1 MQLPMQDMS
10 QPGNDQKKAHIFLTK
25 LNNSIIIFVTLVT
38 NIIPS
43 FLLVRGIYKGG
54 SNTHMS
60 QLRYWQISLRG
71 YPNRINHVIHNP
83 LRTLL
88 RPITDS
94 FAMSIPELL
103 VQVQTATTP
112 RQLTSVMN
120 KLQSRTRNLPSEERA
135 IFRKQMDGA
144 LIQLVQ
150 YASQAS
156 LRLEAAG
163 WLRMFIQTTYVS
175 QPEQVFVTLVTAAV
189 RTTAAANTTE
199 PSEQQAYLK
208 MIFDCFWPFPYP
220 YAAYNWESFPNNEV
234 FYPLA
239 PLLSQENY
247 SIQYSLLTIFAELPS
262 LEDHEIV
269 EYLLP
274 TALAWS
280 KHPDSER
287 RQRITTILPLM
298 NNYDAEEALSRLQA
312 DPDPLVSSGARR
324 AAEKVRRA

>member
-1 MQLPMQDMS
+1 MQDMS
-10 QPGNDQKKAHIFLTK
+10 QPGNGQKKAHIFLTK

-135 IFRKQMDGA
+135 IVRKQMAGA

-163 WLRMFIQTTYVS
+163 WLRMFIQTTYMS
-175 QPEQVFVTLVTAAV
+175 QPEQVFVTLVTAAA
-189 RTTAAANTTE
+189 RTIAAANTTE
-199 PSEQQAYLK
+199 PSEQHAYLK
-208 MIFDCFWPFPYP
+208 MIFDCFWPFRYP
-220 YAAYNWESFPNNEV
+220 YAAYTWEQFPNNEV

-239 PLLSQENY
+239 PLLAQVDDSTRDA
-247 SIQYSLLTIFAELPS
+247 LVAIFAELPS
-262 LEDHEIV
+262 LDDAEIA

-274 TALAWS
+274 IALAWS
-280 KHPDSER
+280 NHTNPER
-287 RQRITTILPLM
+287 RQRITPILALI
-298 NNYDAEEALSRLQA
+298 NQSSAQEALCRLQA
-312 DPDPLVSSGARR
+312 DLDPLVRTSAKR
-324 AAEKVRRA
+324 AIEKAYIA

>member
-25 LNNSIIIFVTLVT
+25 LNNSIIIFVTSVT

-135 IFRKQMDGA
+135 IVRNQMAGA
-144 LIQLVQ
+144 LIQLVP
-150 YASQAS
+150 YPSQA
-156 LRLEAAG
+156 
-163 WLRMFIQTTYVS
+163 
-175 QPEQVFVTLVTAAV
+175 
-189 RTTAAANTTE
+189 
-199 PSEQQAYLK
+199 
-208 MIFDCFWPFPYP
+208 PF
-220 YAAYNWESFPNNEV
+220 
-234 FYPLA
+234 
-239 PLLSQENY
+239 
-247 SIQYSLLTIFAELPS
+247 
-262 LEDHEIV
+262 
-269 EYLLP
+269 
-274 TALAWS
+274 
-280 KHPDSER
+280 
-287 RQRITTILPLM
+287 
-298 NNYDAEEALSRLQA
+298 RLQPA
-312 DPDPLVSSGARR
+312 HSYPISLQPTYLSH
-324 AAEKVRRA
+324 